1 MLEELEN
8 KVALCDIDAK
18 YIELDNNNEIL
29 GSALMAIEELSDIA
43 AILDKEDISKDA
55 LQMASV
61 ATESICNRLGYN
73 PRDKIVPSLESLSV
87 AARANASKIA
97 LEKIGDT
104 IGKIWEAIKSF
115 FRRILEGIKSLWTKI
130 DETIEVNDSNIK
142 RIEERIADIKQHKKV
157 IQPNLEINM
166 ATYCNT
172 FNASSGDDLPRSI
185 KRTLEDHADILKH
198 RSTINK
204 DIEKLLKSIP
214 SIKTTEE
221 AVKLAEELNPL
232 KHIKATTYASGLQL
246 NTAVHG
252 AEGIVHISLARHT
265 NELNSVRSKPMSID
279 KLEQVLVELKK
290 FRKVVDEQRAVAKE
304 SEAIIKAAIISADE
318 LSKNNE
324 TDHTLSGI
332 RAKLFESGQE
342 SLLVISARLP
352 KVGMW
357 AYIAGISYMNAN
369 LGRYVDPR

>member
-43 AILDKEDISKDA
+43 AILDKEVISKDA

-73 PRDKIVPSLESLSV
+73 PRDKIVPSLESLSI
-87 AARANASKIA
+87 AARANASKVA

-115 FRRILEGIKSLWTKI
+115 FRRILEGIKSLWAKI
-130 DETIEVNDSNIK
+130 NETIEVNDKYITH
-142 RIEERIADIKQHKKV
+142 IDERIAEIKERKQV
-157 IQPNLEINM
+157 IRERIIDV
-166 ATYCNT
+166 TVHCNT
-172 FNASSGDDLPRSI
+172 FNTSSVGDLPRCI
-185 KRTLEDHADILKH
+185 KRTLDDHTDILK
-198 RSTINK
+198 RRPTINK

-214 SIKTTEE
+214 GIKTTEE

-232 KHIKATTYASGLQL
+232 KHIKATTYADGLEL
-246 NTAVHG
+246 RTTVRG

-265 NELNSVRSKPMSID
+265 NELKYMASKPMTLD
-279 KLEQVLVELKK
+279 KLERVLLEIKR
-290 FRKVVDEQRAVAKE
+290 FRKVVDEQSDVAEE
-304 SEAIIKAAIISADE
+304 SEAIIKAAVISADE
-318 LSKNNE
+318 LFNNNE
-324 TDHTLSGI
+324 TDYTLSRI

-342 SLLVISARLP
+342 SLFVISNRLP
-352 KVGMW
+352 KAGMG
-357 AYIAGISYMNAN
+357 AYLAAISYMSAN
-369 LGRYVDPR
+369 LRFYADPR